1 MTLPGSV
8 VLDQVRFAYGETKMA
23 FDLKVASGEIVAI
36 MGPSGSGKSTLL
48 NLVAGFETPAAG
60 RVLIGGRDVTA
71 DPPADRP
78 VSMIFQENNLFAH
91 LDVAANVGL
100 GCNPA
105 LKLTHDDRA
114 AVAQALERTGLAGKD
129 RRLPREL
136 SGGERQRTAL
146 ARALVR
152 RRPVLL
158 MDEPFAALGPAL
170 RSGMADLVEA
180 LNAETGMT
188 MLVVTHSPEDAAR
201 LARRMVFIE
210 DGSIVAG
217 GATDQLLG
225 SGGPD
230 AVRRYVG
237 GGDRPAR

>member
-1 MTLPGSV
+1 MSEAGDV
-8 VLDQVRFAYGETKMA
+8 VLDQVRFAYDETRMA
-23 FDLKVASGEIVAI
+23 FDLTVPSGEIVAI

-48 NLVAGFETPAAG
+48 NLVAGFETPLEG
-60 RVLIGGRDVTA
+60 RVLIGGRDVTKE
-71 DPPADRP
+71 PPSERP

-100 GCNPA
+100 GRNAA
-105 LKLTHDDRA
+105 LKLTPDDRA

-129 RRLPREL
+129 SRLPREL

-170 RSGMADLVEA
+170 RSDMADLVEM

-210 DGSIVAG
+210 NGAIAADGPTSH
-217 GATDQLLG
+217 LLG
-225 SGGPD
+225 SAGPEP
-230 AVRRYVG
+230 VRRYIGNIV
-237 GGDRPAR
+237 RR